1 MSWLTNFLF
10 SSIGRKIIMSLT
22 GIFLILF
29 LTVHLIGNLQLLAGD
44 GGEKFNV
51 YADFMGNNTLIQ
63 IISKGNFFFILLH
76 AVLGIMLWMQNKSA
90 RGSRYAVQ
98 TTSNTSFTSRN
109 MAWFG
114 IIIFVFILIHL
125 YQFFLQ
131 MKAPNIFDSTELV
144 AYDGVEVRNL
154 YKLVAATFSNLGFVI
169 FYVISM
175 IVIGLHLNHGFQS
188 AFQSLGLNHKKYTP
202 LIKGL
207 GTAYSILIPLGFAA
221 IPIAFYL
228 MNA

>member
-1 MSWLTNFLF
+1 MSWITNFLF

-44 GGEKFNV
+44 GGEKFNI
-51 YADFMGNNTLIQ
+51 YADFMGNNPLIQ

-76 AVLGIMLWMQNKSA
+76 AALGIFLWLKNKAA

-98 TTSNTSFTSRN
+98 TTANTSFASRN

-114 IIIFVFILIHL
+114 IIILVFILIHL

-131 MKAPNIFDSTELV
+131 VKAPSLFDSTEMV
-144 AYDGVEVRNL
+144 SYDGVEVRNL
-154 YKLVAATFSNLGFVI
+154 YKLVAATFSNIGFVI
-169 FYVISM
+169 FYIISM
-175 IVIGLHLNHGFQS
+175 VVIGLHLNHGFQS

-202 LIKGL
+202 LINGL
-207 GTAYSILIPLGFAA
+207 GAAYSILIPLGFAV
-221 IPIAFYL
+221 IPIIFYL
-228 MNA
+228 TKA

>member
-44 GGEKFNV
+44 DGEAFNL
-51 YADFMGNNTLIQ
+51 YADFMGHNPLIQ

-76 AVLGIMLWMQNKSA
+76 AVMGIFLWINNKAA

-98 TTSNTSFTSRN
+98 TTANTSFTSRN
-109 MAWFG
+109 MASFG
-114 IIIFVFILIHL
+114 IIILAFILIHL

-131 MKAPNIFDSTELV
+131 MKAPNIFDSTEMV
-144 AYDGVEVRNL
+144 TYDGESVRNL
-154 YKLVAATFSNLGFVI
+154 YKLVAATFSNVGFVI

-175 IVIGLHLNHGFQS
+175 VVIGLHLHHGFQS

-207 GTAYSILIPLGFAA
+207 GTGYAILIPLGYAI
-221 IPIAFYL
+221 IPIVFYL
-228 MNA
+228 SNM

>member
-44 GGEKFNV
+44 GGEKFNL
-51 YADFMGNNTLIQ
+51 YADFMGNNFLVQ

-76 AVLGIMLWMQNKSA
+76 AFLGIALWLGNKSA
-90 RGSRYAVQ
+90 KGGEYAVKA
-98 TTSNTSFTSRN
+98 TKNTSYASRN

-144 AYDGVEVRNL
+144 TYGDAEVKNL
-154 YKLVAATFSNLGFVI
+154 YKLVAATFSNVGYVI

-188 AFQSLGLNHKKYTP
+188 AFQTLGLNHKKYTP
-202 LIKGL
+202 IIKGL
-207 GTAYSILIPLGFAA
+207 GAGYSILIPLLYAA
-221 IPIAFYL
+221 IPIVFYL
-228 MNA
+228 TK

>member
-1 MSWLTNFLF
+1 
-10 SSIGRKIIMSLT
+10 MSLT

-44 GGEKFNV
+44 GGEAFNI
-51 YADFMGNNTLIQ
+51 YADFMGNNMLIQ
-63 IISKGNFFFILLH
+63 IISKGNFFFIFLH
-76 AVLGIMLWMQNKSA
+76 AVLGIFLWLSNKNA

-98 TTSNTSFTSRN
+98 TKANTSFTSRN

-144 AYDGVEVRNL
+144 TYDGVEVRNL
-154 YKLVAATFSNLGFVI
+154 YKLVAATFSNIGFVI

-202 LIKGL
+202 IIKAL
-207 GTAYSILIPLGFAA
+207 GTGYSILIPLLYAI
-221 IPIAFYL
+221 IPIVFYFTNL
-228 MNA
+228 K